1 MMSDKTP
8 TERFAEVTN
17 PIKQR
22 VGDIKTPINRVADT
36 LKRRYSED
44 APAGVFLHPGKP
56 EALRPK
62 NEKETQKRSPHPH
75 QSCFHALRLLRHC
88 LSLLCRRSS

>member
-8 TERFAEVTN
+8 TERIAEVTN

-22 VGDIKTPINRVADT
+22 VDDIKTPINRVADT

-44 APAGVFLHPGKP
+44 APAGVFLRPGKP

-62 NEKETQKRSPHPH
+62 KKKKHKKDTIIHR
-75 QSCFHALRLLRHC
+75 
-88 LSLLCRRSS
+88 

>member
-1 MMSDKTP
+1 MSDKTP
-8 TERFAEVTN
+8 TERIAEVTN

-44 APAGVFLHPGKP
+44 APEGVFLRPGKP
-56 EALRPK
+56 APQK
-62 NEKETQKRSPHPH
+62 EKEAQKRSPHPH

>member
-8 TERFAEVTN
+8 TERIAEVTN

-22 VGDIKTPINRVADT
+22 VDDIKTPINRVADT

-44 APAGVFLHPGKP
+44 APAGVAAIKAAGQFAVGIGDPIVLKGADYIVGSTSALDLTEIEKVF
-56 EALRPK
+56 EAG
-62 NEKETQKRSPHPH
+62 N
-75 QSCFHALRLLRHC
+75 
-88 LSLLCRRSS
+88 

>member
-8 TERFAEVTN
+8 TERIAEVAS

-22 VGDIKTPINRVADT
+22 VDDIKTPINRVADT

-44 APAGVFLHPGKP
+44 APAGVFLRPGKP

-62 NEKETQKRSPHPH
+62 KKKKHN
-75 QSCFHALRLLRHC
+75 
-88 LSLLCRRSS
+88 RRN